1 MAYVV
6 EPPKAKS
13 KNPVPKM
20 PVLLHGDDLYLS
32 ELERMEKD
40 GSTFILCHQ
49 ALDENGDVV
58 TQMFPWTEFRGHEF
72 YDEMSADK
80 TTKKTKK
87 NQKKQSSAPSAS
99 SSNSSNFVVSSAKS
113 SSSGGKNAKRT

>member
-6 EPPKAKS
+6 ESPKAKS

-80 TTKKTKK
+80 TTKKTNK
-87 NQKKQSSAPSAS
+87 KKQPSSSSAS
-99 SSNSSNFVVSSAKS
+99 SSNSSNFIVSAAKS
-113 SSSGGKNAKRT
+113 SGSGGKNAKRA